1 MKSKILKK
9 LLDFLE
15 EDIPFGDITSSIIP
29 ADKNINACIEARE
42 NLKIFG
48 IQYAGLLLDY
58 FGIQHRFLKK
68 DCEWVRKGEKIAT
81 LNGNARQILQLER
94 TVLNLLAHL
103 SGITTLTH
111 FFIMKAKAVNPAVEI
126 ACTRKTLPG
135 LRFFEKE
142 ACLAGGADPHRFS
155 LSDMILIKDNHI
167 KILGGV
173 EQALKEA
180 KRFASFT
187 KKIEIEV
194 ENKEDALKAA
204 EMGANIIM
212 LDNMEPHEIREVI
225 ALLEKE
231 KVREKV
237 ILEAS
242 GGINLENI
250 EEYAKTGVDIIS
262 VGRITYGAYH
272 CDISMEVEE

>member
-1 MKSKILKK
+1 
-9 LLDFLE
+9 
-15 EDIPFGDITSSIIP
+15 
-29 ADKNINACIEARE
+29 
-42 NLKIFG
+42 
-48 IQYAGLLLDY
+48 
-58 FGIQHRFLKK
+58 
-68 DCEWVRKGEKIAT
+68 
-81 LNGNARQILQLER
+81 
-94 TVLNLLAHL
+94 
-103 SGITTLTH
+103 
-111 FFIMKAKAVNPAVEI
+111 
-126 ACTRKTLPG
+126 
-135 LRFFEKE
+135 
-142 ACLAGGADPHRFS
+142 
-155 LSDMILIKDNHI
+155 MILIKDNHI

-204 EMGANIIM
+204 EMGADIIM

>member
-29 ADKNINACIEARE
+29 VDKNINARIEARE
-42 NLKIFG
+42 NLKMFG
-48 IQYAGLLLDY
+48 IRYAGLLLDY

-68 DCEWVRKGEKIAT
+68 DGEWVRKGEKIAT

-111 FFIMKAKAVNPAVEI
+111 FFVMKAKAVNPAVKI

-187 KKIEIEV
+187 KKI
-194 ENKEDALKAA
+194 
-204 EMGANIIM
+204 MGADIIM
-212 LDNMEPHEIREVI
+212 LDNMEPHKIREIIV
-225 ALLEKE
+225 LLEKK

-242 GGINLENI
+242 GGINLGNI
-250 EEYAKTGVDIIS
+250 EEYAKTRVDIIS

>member
-15 EDIPFGDITSSIIP
+15 EDLPFGDITSSIIP
-29 ADKNINACIEARE
+29 ADKNINARIEARE
-42 NLKIFG
+42 NLKLFG
-48 IQYAGLLLDY
+48 IQYVGILLDY
-58 FGIQHRFLKK
+58 FGIQHHLLKK
-68 DCEWVRKGEKIAT
+68 DGEWVRKGEKIAI
-81 LNGNARQILQLER
+81 LSGNGRQILQLER
-94 TVLNLLAHL
+94 TILNLLSHL

-111 FFIMKAKAVNPAVEI
+111 FYVMKAKAVNSAVKI

-180 KRFASFT
+180 KKLASFT

-204 EMGANIIM
+204 ELGADIIM
-212 LDNMEPHEIREVI
+212 LDNMEPQEIREVI
-225 ALLEKE
+225 ALLEK
-231 KVREKV
+231 KKIREKV
-237 ILEAS
+237 IVEAS
-242 GGINLENI
+242 GGIDLENI
-250 EEYAKTGVDIIS
+250 EEYAKTGIDVIS

-272 CDISMEVEE
+272 CDISLEVEE

>member
-15 EDIPFGDITSSIIP
+15 EDLPFGDITSSIIP
-29 ADKNINACIEARE
+29 ADKNINARIEARE
-42 NLKIFG
+42 NLKLFG
-48 IQYAGLLLDY
+48 IQYVGILLDY
-58 FGIQHRFLKK
+58 FEIQYRLLKK
-68 DCEWVRKGEKIAT
+68 DGEWVRKGEKIAI
-81 LNGNARQILQLER
+81 LSGNGRQILQLER
-94 TVLNLLAHL
+94 TILNLLSHL

-111 FFIMKAKAVNPAVEI
+111 FYVMKAKAVNPAVKI

-180 KRFASFT
+180 KKLVSFT

-194 ENKEDALKAA
+194 ENKEDVLKAA
-204 EMGANIIM
+204 ELGADIIM
-212 LDNMEPHEIREVI
+212 LDNMEPQEIQEVV
-225 ALLEKE
+225 ALLEKR
-231 KVREKV
+231 KIRDKV

-242 GGINLENI
+242 GGIELENI

-272 CDISMEVEE
+272 CDISLEVEE